1 LKDELIRRGDEIHW
15 YPSFMKTR
23 YVNWVENLA
32 WDWCI
37 SRQRFFGVPF
47 PVWYC
52 RSCGEINYAAP
63 EDLPVDPLEDVPSSP
78 CSCGSRDFKPDAD
91 VMDTWATSSLT
102 PHINYRWKEGQERAI
117 FPMELRPQAH
127 EIIRTWLFYTMVKS
141 LLHNNEIPWKN
152 VAISG
157 FITIPREKSKKQKRG
172 FKAEKI
178 SKSKHGSLT
187 SPFNLLDQYG
197 ADSLRFWASNASLG
211 SDMPLVM
218 EDFNLGKRTLTKLWN
233 AFRLA
238 AAHLKD
244 FTPAAMPSLEVM
256 DTWMLSR
263 LNRSIELST
272 SYLEAYDFRNARL
285 EIGELFWSAFC
296 DNYLEFIK
304 DRLYNPEGRGEQP
317 RRAAQ
322 YTIYRT
328 GLALLKL
335 YAPYIPHITEELYCS
350 IYRPFEKTNSIHL
363 TRWPEKEV
371 LPQGAEF
378 AESAGNAAVHILSHI
393 RRFKTERNLSIKAPV
408 AKLIIQAHPDN
419 HSMLA
424 AALEDLKA
432 VGNVEELL
440 IEAGDDRDEALVRFP
455 DTDFPEASFPL
466 D

>member
-1 LKDELIRRGDEIHW
+1 MG
-15 YPSFMKTR
+15 
-23 YVNWVENLA
+23 
-32 WDWCI
+32 
-37 SRQRFFGVPF
+37 
-47 PVWYC
+47 
-52 RSCGEINYAAP
+52 
-63 EDLPVDPLEDVPSSP
+63 
-78 CSCGSRDFKPDAD
+78 
-91 VMDTWATSSLT
+91 
-102 PHINYRWKEGQERAI
+102 
-117 FPMELRPQAH
+117 LRPQAH

-157 FITIPREKSKKQKRG
+157 FITIPREKSKKKARG

-238 AAHLKD
+238 SAHLKD
-244 FTPAAMPSLEVM
+244 FSPGSMPPLEVM
-256 DTWMLSR
+256 DIWMLSR
-263 LNRSIELST
+263 LNRTLEQAT
-272 SYLEAYDFRNARL
+272 GYLEAYDFRTARL

-296 DNYLEFIK
+296 DNYLEIIK
-304 DRLYNPEGRGEQP
+304 DRLYNPEERGEQA

-322 YTIYRT
+322 YTVYRT

-350 IYRPFEKTNSIHL
+350 LYKSFEKTQSIHL
-363 TRWPEKEV
+363 TCWPEREAM
-371 LPQGAEF
+371 PEGAAF
-378 AESAGNAAVHILSHI
+378 AERAGNAAVQIISII
-393 RRFKTERNLSIKAPV
+393 RRFKTERNLSIKAPIER
-408 AKLIIQAHPDN
+408 LIIRGHPDN
-419 HSMLA
+419 HRLLS
-424 AALEDLKA
+424 AALDDLKA
-432 VGNVEELL
+432 VGNVQDLS
-440 IEAGDDRDEALVRFP
+440 IENFDGKDEAVVVVPESEFP
-455 DTDFPEASFPL
+455 DGIITL